1 MYTNFQPPNVTKRKL
16 APCLCTYWFCLRL
29 TNTKREIEYF
39 GFINQAQEYKCY
51 FFSINL
57 LLTIFQLSFK
67 LTNDT
72 VQFYNTTLYLA
83 TSPPKKTKKSLDC
96 FAYCIEYAILKR
108 PKSKTSITPNIK
120 HDLILFVKLL
130 NHLSCLSILK
140 ATYPK

>member
-83 TSPPKKTKKSLDC
+83 TSPPKKNEKKFGLLC
-96 FAYCIEYAILKR
+96 LLHWIC
-108 PKSKTSITPNIK
+108 KTSITPNIK

>member
-83 TSPPKKTKKSLDC
+83 TSPPQKKRKKVWIALPTALNMQNKHNTQYQTWFDIVC
-96 FAYCIEYAILKR
+96 QTLK
-108 PKSKTSITPNIK
+108 SSFMSFNT
-120 HDLILFVKLL
+120 
-130 NHLSCLSILK
+130 
-140 ATYPK
+140 